1 MENYVFKSGLQ
12 VSYISSR
19 QNPRVTAVA
28 KLSEKKHRDRAGEF
42 LCEGVKLTLEAAKWG
57 RLSEVFIREADAEK
71 HCETAEIAVE
81 AGGTVYVLSDPAF
94 DKITTEKSPQGVI
107 STVVC
112 KELGECPELERDGLI
127 LLLDCVRDPG
137 NLGTILRSACAL
149 GGVRV
154 VLHSC
159 ADIYNPKTVRAAMGA
174 VFKTDI
180 YVTCDGVEFV
190 KRCRDSGRRVLS
202 AALTE
207 NSLKL
212 GSYEPRINDVV
223 VVGNEGHG
231 ISPEIIEAS
240 SSALMIPMDE
250 NTESLNAS
258 VAASVILW
266 EYARTHK

>member
-12 VSYISSR
+12 VPYISSR
-19 QNPRVTAVA
+19 QNPRVSAAA
-28 KLSEKKHRDRAGEF
+28 KLAEKKHRDRVGEF
-42 LCEGVKLTLEAAKWG
+42 LCEGVKLTLEAAEWG
-57 RLSEVFIREADAEK
+57 RLSEVFVRESDAEK
-71 HCETAEIAVE
+71 HFETVRIAVE
-81 AGGTVYVLSDPAF
+81 AGGKVYVLSDSAF
-94 DKITTEKSPQGVI
+94 DKITTERSPQGII

-112 KELGECPELERDGLI
+112 GDVPECPDLTAEGVI

-159 ADIYNPKTVRAAMGA
+159 ADVYNPKTVRAAMGA
-174 VFKTDI
+174 VFKSDI
-180 YVTCDGVEFV
+180 SVTGDGAEFV
-190 KRCRDSGRRVLS
+190 RLCRSAGRRVLA

-207 NSLKL
+207 DSLKL
-212 GSYEPRINDVV
+212 GAYEVKDTDVLV
-223 VVGNEGHG
+223 IGNEGHG
-231 ISPEIIEAS
+231 ISPEIIAECTD
-240 SSALMIPMDE
+240 ALMIPMEE

-266 EYARTHK
+266 EYARVHK